1 MLQKISV
8 NQTGDNT
15 CIKVYNPAEQKLI
28 AVFEN
33 YKKAANK
40 LGISS
45 AQVQHSCAKKTR
57 AYCPLIDM
65 EVALRLSAITGVH
78 LEKMNHCNKKT
89 LLYEKV

>member
-33 YKKAANK
+33 YNKAGNK
-40 LGISS
+40 LGISP
-45 AQVQHSCAKKTR
+45 ALVQHTCAKKAR
-57 AYCPLIDM
+57 AYCPLIGM
-65 EVALRLSAITGVH
+65 EVALRLSAIKEGDKERIT
-78 LEKMNHCNKKT
+78 HCIKRT
-89 LLYEKV
+89 LL

>member
-1 MLQKISV
+1 MLQRISV

-33 YKKAANK
+33 YKKAGNK
-40 LGISS
+40 LGISA
-45 AQVQHSCAKKTR
+45 AQVQHSCVKKSR

-65 EVALRLSAITGVH
+65 EVALRLSALKDGDLDKI
-78 LEKMNHCNKKT
+78 NHCNKRT
-89 LLYEKV
+89 LLDEKV

>member
-33 YKKAANK
+33 YKKAGNK
-40 LGISS
+40 LGLSA
-45 AQVQHSCAKKTR
+45 AQVQHSCVKKTR
-57 AYCPLIDM
+57 AFSPLIGM
-65 EVALRLSAITGVH
+65 EVALRLSAIKEGDLDRIT
-78 LEKMNHCNKKT
+78 HCSKKT
-89 LLYEKV
+89 LLHEKV

>member
-1 MLQKISV
+1 MLQRISV

-15 CIKVYNPAEQKLI
+15 CIKVYDPSRQKLI

-45 AQVQHSCAKKTR
+45 ALVQHTCVKKAR

-65 EVALRLSAITGVH
+65 EVALRLSAIKEGDQDRITY
-78 LEKMNHCNKKT
+78 CNKKT
-89 LLYEKV
+89 LLDEKV

>member
-33 YKKAANK
+33 YKKAGNK
-40 LGISS
+40 LGISA
-45 AQVQHSCAKKTR
+45 AQVQHSCVKKTR
-57 AYCPLIDM
+57 VYCPLIDM
-65 EVALRLSAITGVH
+65 EVALRLSAIKDGD
-78 LEKMNHCNKKT
+78 LEKINHCNKKT
-89 LLYEKV
+89 LLYEEV